1 MNEKVEVRYYDSAS
15 GVFLKS
21 DSRKF
26 KPVMYE
32 KIILKDKEY
41 YVTGITE
48 DKVDNLLCVSLT
60 RFDENNLP
68 YNYIVEFRD
77 IDGKSIKTVNTNML
91 PIKNMIIGINN
102 EILLAQEVSFNYD
115 ANTVICIIDKY

>member
-1 MNEKVEVRYYDSAS
+1 MDKKIEVRYYDSAS

-26 KPVMYE
+26 KPTMYE

-77 IDGKSIKTVNTNML
+77 IDGKLIKTVNTNML
-91 PIKNMIIGINN
+91 PIKNMFIGIND
-102 EILLAQEVSFNYD
+102 EILLVKEVSFNYD
-115 ANTVICIIDKY
+115 INIVICLIDKC

>member
-26 KPVMYE
+26 KPTMYE

-48 DKVDNLLCVSLT
+48 DKADNLLCVSLT
-60 RFDENNLP
+60 RFDESDLP

-91 PIKNMIIGINN
+91 PTENMIIGIND
-102 EILLAQEVSFNYD
+102 EISLVQEVSFNYD
-115 ANTVICIIDKY
+115 NNTVICIIDKY